1 MESSSLFVGAP
12 KVKDVRSKEAAKEWG
27 VSTATVRNRIKMGLF
42 YSLPNFN
49 FPAFDAR
56 L

>member
-1 MESSSLFVGAP
+1 MESSSLFGGAP
-12 KVKDVRSKEAAKEWG
+12 KLKDVRSKEAAEEWG
-27 VSTATVRNRIKMGLF
+27 VSTATVQNGIKLF